1 MPTPTPEEL
10 LQKINRL
17 EDELAQQTEKTEQTL
32 EQSRRAA
39 EFAMHAYRVDHYGFI
54 WVWDID
60 AKDYKKTNMRVMNPV
75 IADRALQSRH
85 IADNAVEG
93 RHMQDNAVSTEKI
106 GDGEVKS
113 RNIAPEAITT
123 DKIDKGAVTT
133 DKLADESITG
143 DEIGPG
149 AATNGKIANDAVQTR
164 NIKDRN
170 VTSKK
175 IDLNAIKPEHVSPA
189 TFRELAKD
197 LQNQIDSLEIAGVA
211 VSNEFGTAT
220 HISISQKTM
229 TDAINKLWQKL
240 EDMTGEVLQGISM
253 SVSPDY
259 FISEDGCSVHISANT
274 VDTNGIFEHIAFYA
288 NGTLIAEADNVD
300 FFEYETEITETT
312 IIKCVAKIMGVEYTR
327 QQIVTHYNSFWLGAG
342 NTYLDIMDV
351 EHVIPITNG
360 MRGAYNVDIAQGQH
374 IIIVVGESLA
384 SGFLRADLNGVEIP
398 FTEST
403 VTIDDKDYRV
413 FTSENTY
420 NAGTL
425 NIDING

>member
-1 MPTPTPEEL
+1 MPTPEEL

-17 EDELAQQTEKTEQTL
+17 EEELSQQTEKTEQTL

-60 AKDYKKTNMRVMNPV
+60 AEDYKKTNMRVMNPV

-93 RHMQDNAVSTEKI
+93 RHMQDNIIEGRMI
-106 GDGEVKS
+106 KS
-113 RNIAPEAITT
+113 KTLEGRSFK
-123 DKIDKGAVTT
+123 DRAVTT

-197 LQNQIDSLEIAGVA
+197 LQNQIDSINAHGVS
-211 VSNEFGTAT
+211 VSNEFGTDH

-274 VDTNGIFEHIAFYA
+274 VETNGIFEHIAFYG
-288 NGTLIAEADNVD
+288 NGSLIAEADNVD
-300 FFEYETEITETT
+300 FFEYDTEITETT

-342 NTYLDIMDV
+342 STYSDIMDV

-360 MRGAYNVDIAQGQH
+360 MRGAYNVDVAQGQY
-374 IIIVVGESLA
+374 IIIIVGESL
-384 SGFLRADLNGVEIP
+384 SGGFLRADLNSVEIN

-403 VTIDDKDYRV
+403 VTVDGKDYKV
-413 FTSENTY
+413 FTSEEAY
-420 NAGTL
+420 SAGTY

>member
-1 MPTPTPEEL
+1 MKLFEFDVHIGDWRVL
-10 LQKINRL
+10 V
-17 EDELAQQTEKTEQTL
+17 
-32 EQSRRAA
+32 QSS
-39 EFAMHAYRVDHYGFI
+39 
-54 WVWDID
+54 DIQNG
-60 AKDYKKTNMRVMNPV
+60 AV
-75 IADRALQSRH
+75 QSRH
-85 IADNAVEG
+85 ITDNAVT
-93 RHMQDNAVSTEKI
+93 TEKI

-113 RNIAPEAITT
+113 RNIAPEAVTN
-123 DKIDKGAVTT
+123 DKIGDREVKTHNIGKGAVTT

-143 DEIGPG
+143 DEIRPG

-197 LQNQIDSLEIAGVA
+197 LQNQIDSLEIAGIA
-211 VSNEFGTAT
+211 VSNEFGTDP

-253 SVSPDY
+253 VVTPDY
-259 FISEDGCSVHISANT
+259 FISEEGCDVHISANT
-274 VDTNGIFEHIAFYA
+274 VETNGIFEHIAFYG
-288 NGTLIAEADNVD
+288 NGSLIAEADNVD
-300 FFEYETEITETT
+300 YFEYDTEITETT
-312 IIKCVAKIMGVEYTR
+312 IIKCVAKIMGIEYTR

-342 NTYLDIMDV
+342 STYSDIMDV

-360 MRGAYNVDIAQGQH
+360 MRGAYDVDVAQGQH
-374 IIIVVGESLA
+374 IIIIVGESL
-384 SGFLRADLNGVEIP
+384 SGGFLRADLNSVEIN

-403 VTIDDKDYRV
+403 VTVDGKNYKV
-413 FTSENTY
+413 FTSEEAY
-420 NAGTL
+420 SAGTY

>member
-1 MPTPTPEEL
+1 MKLFEFDIHIGDWRVL
-10 LQKINRL
+10 V
-17 EDELAQQTEKTEQTL
+17 
-32 EQSRRAA
+32 QSR
-39 EFAMHAYRVDHYGFI
+39 
-54 WVWDID
+54 DIQNG
-60 AKDYKKTNMRVMNPV
+60 AV
-75 IADRALQSRH
+75 QSRH
-85 IADNAVEG
+85 ITDNAVT
-93 RHMQDNAVSTEKI
+93 SEKI

-113 RNIAPEAITT
+113 RNIAPEAVTN
-123 DKIDKGAVTT
+123 DKIGDREVKTHNIGKGAVTT

-143 DEIGPG
+143 DEIGPS
-149 AATNGKIANDAVQTR
+149 AAANGKIANDAVQTR

-175 IDLNAIKPEHVSPA
+175 IGLNAILPEHLSPA
-189 TFRELAKD
+189 TFRELSKD
-197 LQNQIDSLEIAGVA
+197 LQNQIDSINAHGVS
-211 VSNEFGTAT
+211 VSNEFGTDP

-253 SVSPDY
+253 VVTPDY

-274 VDTNGIFEHIAFYA
+274 VETNGIFEHIAFYA
-288 NGTLIAEADNVD
+288 NGTLITEADNVD
-300 FFEYETEITETT
+300 LFEYDLEITETT

-342 NTYLDIMDV
+342 NTYSDIMDV

-360 MRGAYNVDIAQGQH
+360 MRGAYNVDVAQGQH

-384 SGFLRADLNGVEIP
+384 GGFLRADLNSVEIN

-403 VTIDDKDYRV
+403 VTVDGKNYKV
-413 FTSENTY
+413 FTSEEVYSEGTY
-420 NAGTL
+420 